1 MYNNAHRVFFLQYK
15 TALEKL
21 IADPQD
27 NQQLNAYK
35 RYLKLLYKQECYA
48 NCFKH
53 ACEATKKYLDDI
65 YAYEWVCK
73 IYCEFRDVSISCLK
87 EAQQTIEHYVDA
99 LLQINPNASLG
110 LLIRAIKHFEQK
122 QFVAARDLL
131 YRVQELQP
139 KYSIALEL
147 LARVEML
154 IGVWGLA
161 LPIWKTIGKDN
172 SIEYAICLSHVSS
185 NEQQLLEAIELLKK
199 FEPNEEVTAAL
210 AR

>member
-1 MYNNAHRVFFLQYK
+1 M
-15 TALEKL
+15 EKL
-21 IADPQD
+21 IADSQD
-27 NQQLNAYK
+27 DQQLNAYK
-35 RYLKLLYKQECYA
+35 RYLKLLYKQGYHA
-48 NCFKH
+48 NCFKYS
-53 ACEATKKYLDDI
+53 CEAAKKYPEDI

-73 IYCEFRDVSISCLK
+73 IYCEFRDVSIACLK
-87 EAQQTIEHYVDA
+87 EAQETIEHYVDT
-99 LLQINPNASLG
+99 LLQLNPNASLA

-139 KYSIALEL
+139 NYSIALEL

-172 SIEYAICLSHVSS
+172 SIEYAFCLSHVSN
-185 NEQQLLEAIELLKK
+185 NEEQLLEVIELLKK
-199 FEPNEEVTAAL
+199 FEQNEEVTAAL